1 MADDMILN
9 INVTGTNSSGGAFEA
24 LDSSI
29 RGVMESLNSVSRA
42 AQTFGET
49 IQRAMGGPAAQAG
62 RQMET
67 SMNAAQR
74 GIQNASSAA
83 QNMNQTM
90 DQLGKG
96 MAAELIGQQLEHM
109 GEVGMKAFEACIQSA
124 ATFEFNI
131 SRISAVLTTVGKASN
146 DQIGQMSELAL
157 KLGSNSSFSANEIAE
172 GMYTLARQGLDA
184 TTIMGNGVNGAINV
198 VNDLAQATDSTMTD
212 TATVITDVVHE
223 YGLSGNSLREVANIM
238 SGALHNSSE
247 SLDDFYQSMKQV
259 GPVAANMHQNA
270 MDMSTALAL
279 LAQHGITGSSA
290 GTALKNMLL
299 GLEPRTKKA
308 ADLMKELGIS
318 AKDGAA
324 NSFYQL
330 NGNLKPLPEIIDV
343 LNQKYNGLNDKQKQ
357 AALSATFTKYGLAG
371 LNVVVGQS
379 RDSFMKFQEELK
391 ADDAATIAAKKLDN
405 LHGDMLKFN
414 AGVQTMMKSF
424 GDSVGTML
432 RPLTQAATQA
442 VKAMAE
448 LPKPVKEFSM
458 ILLGVGSVIL
468 SAGGALLTFGG
479 AIQLFGPTLA
489 MAGLNVAKFQAFV
502 GLLGKAFTGFLIP
515 AGVTIGVIA
524 AVALAF
530 KLAYDHIKPFH
541 DAVNNVIS
549 SVQQVAGALKGLWQG
564 GAVEGKGISILDNL
578 GFSSSAISVIQN
590 SISTIKSGIA
600 GIGQAF
606 NNVKSFAQGFFMILS
621 GTGGGKG
628 ISILQK
634 LGIDKG
640 TIQSLMQIGGQIRA
654 AFNSI
659 RQIVS
664 TSLNQIGNTAKQAL
678 NKIFTFWNQHHQ
690 QIQQTGK
697 QVWNGIS
704 TFIRT
709 AIGIVTPIIAAFT
722 NVVLPIV
729 VEIFRSIWQ
738 TAVQVFNGLVQ
749 TIGAALQ
756 AIFTWWNS
764 IWPQIQVI
772 VTTVWNVIKVVIGAA
787 FAVILPIIIA
797 ALGFI
802 KGAWENGWNA
812 IKAALSFAWDAIK
825 GVIQIAWHLIS
836 GIISIGLDVL
846 TGNWGKAWNDIKKTF
861 SNVWDDIKG
870 TFKNLIGDA
879 LDFGKNFVQM
889 IAKGITG
896 AVGAVKDAVSGV
908 ADKIKGFLGFA
919 SPTKEGPASKSDKWG
934 PNFVNMVAKGI
945 QDYTPKIQAAVNGIA
960 LTMKTGITSP
970 ITNNVSQSMA
980 LPSGAGGGNV
990 YNITVHANGNVTRN
1004 EKELGKIVSREIF
1017 DMAKMQG
1024 RI

>member
-1 MADDMILN
+1 MAEDMNLN

-24 LDSSI
+24 LNASI
-29 RGVMESLNSVSRA
+29 MQVQELVNNVSRSFTA
-42 AQTFGET
+42 FGET

-62 RQMET
+62 RQMEQ
-67 SMNAAQR
+67 SMM
-74 GIQNASSAA
+74 AA
-83 QNMNQTM
+83 QNGIRNASGAADGMNQSI
-90 DQLGKG
+90 DRLGKA
-96 MAAELIGQQLEHM
+96 MSAEMIGQQLEHI
-109 GEVGMKAFEACIQSA
+109 GEVGMKAFEACIESA

-146 DQIGQMSELAL
+146 EQIGQMSEDAL

-324 NSFYQL
+324 DSFYQL

-391 ADDAATIAAKKLDN
+391 ADDAATIAAKKMDN
-405 LHGDMLKFN
+405 LHGDLLKFN

-424 GDSVGTML
+424 GDSIGSML
-432 RPLTQAATQA
+432 RPLTQHATDA
-442 VKAMAE
+442 IKMLTE

-458 ILLGVGSVIL
+458 ILLGLVSIL
-468 SAGGALLTFGG
+468 AIAGGGF
-479 AIQLFGPTLA
+479 I
-489 MAGLNVAKFQAFV
+489 AFV
-502 GLLGKAFTGFLIP
+502 GSIGLLIPTLEMAGVSTVVLEGAVAGLAGFFTSFLIP
-515 AGVTIGVIA
+515 VLAVVAAVA
-524 AVALAF
+524 AVALGF

-541 DAVNNVIS
+541 DAVNSVIS
-549 SVQQVAGALKGLWQG
+549 TVKQVGEALKGLWQG
-564 GAVEGKGISILDNL
+564 GAAEGKGISMLDNL
-578 GFSSSAISVIQN
+578 GFSSSAITAIQN
-590 SISTIKSGIA
+590 AISTIKSGIA

-606 NNVKSFAQGFFMILS
+606 NNVKSFAQGVFMILT

-664 TSLNQIGNTAKQAL
+664 TSLNQIGATVKQVL
-678 NKIFTFWNQHHQ
+678 GGIFTFWNQHHQ

-704 TFIRT
+704 NFIRT
-709 AIGIVTPIIAAFT
+709 AIGIITPIIAAFT

-729 VEIFRSIWQ
+729 VQIFQSIWQ

-749 TIGAALQ
+749 TIGNALQ

-772 VTTVWNVIKVVIGAA
+772 VTTVWDVIKVVVGAA
-787 FAVILPIIIA
+787 LAIIGPIIIA

-802 KGAWENGWNA
+802 QGAWSNGWNA
-812 IKAALSFAWDAIK
+812 VVSVLKGVWDLIK
-825 GVIQIAWHLIS
+825 GVIQVAWAVISGLIS
-836 GIISIGLDVL
+836 VGLNLL
-846 TGNWGKAWNDIKKTF
+846 TGNWQGAWNSLIGIVSNVWSAIKSTF
-861 SNVWDDIKG
+861 SNLL
-870 TFKNLIGDA
+870 NDA
-879 LDFGKNFVQM
+879 LSFGSNFVHM
-889 IAKGITG
+889 IANGITG
-896 AVGAVKDAVSGV
+896 AIGAVTSAVSGV
-908 ADKIKGFLGFA
+908 ADKIKGFLGFH
-919 SPTKEGPASKSDKWG
+919 SPTEFGPASDSDKWG

-945 QDYTPKIQAAVNGIA
+945 QDYTPKIQAAVNGVA

-970 ITNNVSQSMA
+970 VTNNISQSMA
-980 LPSGAGGGNV
+980 LPSGSGVGGGLTIV
-990 YNITVHANGNVTRN
+990 VHANGNITRN
-1004 EKELGKIVSREIF
+1004 EKELGDIVSRAIF
-1017 DMAKMQG
+1017 DKAKMQG